1 VAQAPSVDRQDNS
14 TGATAAPPPIEEEQ
28 ASEFATESNAAR
40 FIPYYT
46 MFRNPDSDD
55 EEFVILRPF
64 VPFST
69 NDRRTE
75 LQAYLTASSNP
86 ETYGTLTSYVV
97 QQDPLPPGPL
107 RVADQAESEPTIGP
121 ALTLQS
127 NEETRTR
134 VVFGDLQLVPVT
146 DGLLYIRPVYVVSPD
161 VTEFR
166 FVIVSTGNNAVMA
179 NNLSSALAQ
188 LFPGFDAEI
197 GDRVPDEGDEGE
209 DASGEAT
216 GEDATTGDDTA
227 PDDTTDA
234 TVREL
239 LDQAEALFA
248 EAQQHL
254 EAGDL
259 GAYQDAVNRAQ
270 QLVTEAIQTLG
281 E

>member
-1 VAQAPSVDRQDNS
+1 
-14 TGATAAPPPIEEEQ
+14 
-28 ASEFATESNAAR
+28 
-40 FIPYYT
+40 
-46 MFRNPDSDD
+46 
-55 EEFVILRPF
+55 
-64 VPFST
+64 
-69 NDRRTE
+69 
-75 LQAYLTASSNP
+75 
-86 ETYGTLTSYVV
+86 
-97 QQDPLPPGPL
+97 
-107 RVADQAESEPTIGP
+107 
-121 ALTLQS
+121 
-127 NEETRTR
+127 
-134 VVFGDLQLVPVT
+134 VPVT

-188 LFPGFDAEI
+188 LFPGFDADI

-209 DASGEAT
+209 TPPGEAT
-216 GEDATTGDDTA
+216 GEDGTTGDDTS
-227 PDDTTDA
+227 PDDTTADDTTPDATTDA

-239 LDQAEALFA
+239 LDQAEALFT